1 MCCPVHC
8 VCPNLHTASAW
19 STGCMLVQ
27 AFLLDLVCI
36 MFRTVGAGRQ
46 PGAFLPPQDSSLS
59 PSLPFRSRN
68 LSSIRLSS
76 SLSTH
81 VLGPSPNQPRT
92 SPSTPHQTLSPS
104 FLHTIITSSSTH
116 HLKAYLPLHSQ
127 KRRTKTTPSI
137 NSKLIPKKINENW
150 KLRKKK
156 EKKKINK
163 AHRSPSDVL
172 A

>member
-1 MCCPVHC
+1 MSACTFVCGRVCGRVYIHHICMSCPVHC

-59 PSLPFRSRN
+59 TSLPFRSRN

-81 VLGPSPNQPRT
+81 VLGSSSNQPRIST
-92 SPSTPHQTLSPS
+92 SSSHQTLSLF
-104 FLHTIITSSSTH
+104 FLHS
-116 HLKAYLPLHSQ
+116 L
-127 KRRTKTTPSI
+127 
-137 NSKLIPKKINENW
+137 INELIMHSLPQS
-150 KLRKKK
+150 KTDTSL
-156 EKKKINK
+156 
-163 AHRSPSDVL
+163 S
-172 A
+172 

>member
-92 SPSTPHQTLSPS
+92 SPQTLSPS

-116 HLKAYLPLHSQ
+116 RLKAYLPLHSQ

-137 NSKLIPKKINENW
+137 NSKLIPKKNKR
-150 KLRKKK
+150 KLEIKKK
-156 EKKKINK
+156 KRKEEN
-163 AHRSPSDVL
+163 
-172 A
+172 